1 MYFIVKKIIFY
12 FRKYKFIILS
22 NNIKIGKNFICG
34 SYCSISKKNKIFI
47 GNNFFMGRNCHL
59 ASNLLIGNDV
69 MFASYV
75 SCVGGDHKIDDIK
88 TTIRESGRDE
98 FKTTIIENNV
108 WIGHGSII
116 MHGVNIKSGA
126 VIAAGSVVT
135 KDVPENSIVGGNPAK
150 ILRFRKFYNYE
161 TNNPIL

>member
-1 MYFIVKKIIFY
+1 MLFIIKKIIFS
-12 FRKYKFIILS
+12 FRRYKFVILS
-22 NNIKIGKNFICG
+22 DNIKIGNNFICG
-34 SYCSISKKNKIFI
+34 SYCSISKKNKIII

-59 ASNLLIGNDV
+59 ASNLIIGNDV

-88 TTIRESGRDE
+88 TTIRESGRGE

-108 WIGHGSII
+108 WIGHGAII
-116 MHGVNIKSGA
+116 MHGVNIKTGA

-135 KDVPENSIVGGNPAK
+135 RDVSENAIVGGNPAK
-150 ILRFRKFYNYE
+150 LIRYRRQ
-161 TNNPIL
+161 

>member
-1 MYFIVKKIIFY
+1 MLFIIKKIIYF
-12 FRKYKFIILS
+12 FRKYKFIIES
-22 NNIKIGKNFICG
+22 NNIKIGNNFICG
-34 SYCSISKKNKIFI
+34 SYCSISKKNKIII

-75 SCVGGDHKIDDIK
+75 SCVGGDHKIDHIK

-108 WIGHGSII
+108 WIGHGVII
-116 MHGVNIKSGA
+116 MHGVNIKAGA

-135 KDVPENSIVGGNPAK
+135 RDVSENAIVGGNPAK
-150 ILRFRKFYNYE
+150 LIRYRRQ
-161 TNNPIL
+161 